1 MQEAEDKAN
10 LPELNKERGINPHGD
25 IIERDIPQID
35 LTSFKERK
43 LEITDSLWNA
53 AKDCGFFQLIN
64 HGIPPDQVTRAF
76 YLTENFFDL
85 PKQDKSE
92 FPLLP
97 GTNAGWE
104 YMAQIRP
111 STGVE
116 DKKESFQITLPRME
130 NLWPKLNGFKAE
142 MQAFERANWELG
154 MQVLS
159 CFALR
164 LGFSEDF
171 FTNAHNRSSRHYQST
186 LRLLHYLPLEQ
197 GEDAAQVWRAGAH
210 TDFDCLTLLHQR
222 PNQAGLQVCPG
233 ADASASSWTNVP
245 AKEGVI
251 TCNIGDMLMRWS
263 DNELRSTLHRVV
275 MPENKENSK
284 SRYSLAFFCQANTDV
299 IIKSPKETYPP
310 ITAGDYLKERVTA
323 NSL

>member
-116 DKKESFQITLPRME
+116 DKKQIDRTIPRVKERKDNSIRE
-130 NLWPKLNGFKAE
+130 NSA
-142 MQAFERANWELG
+142 R
-154 MQVLS
+154 LS
-159 CFALR
+159 R
-164 LGFSEDF
+164 RPI
-171 FTNAHNRSSRHYQST
+171 TPTTSRHSRCQRT
-186 LRLLHYLPLEQ
+186 LE
-197 GEDAAQVWRAGAH
+197 
-210 TDFDCLTLLHQR
+210 
-222 PNQAGLQVCPG
+222 
-233 ADASASSWTNVP
+233 
-245 AKEGVI
+245 K
-251 TCNIGDMLMRWS
+251 
-263 DNELRSTLHRVV
+263 
-275 MPENKENSK
+275 
-284 SRYSLAFFCQANTDV
+284 
-299 IIKSPKETYPP
+299 
-310 ITAGDYLKERVTA
+310 
-323 NSL
+323 